1 MYRRY
6 LEIIEDQGNEEVK
19 GHAEVQAFEQLG
31 LKRYCCRRML
41 LTHVDLIEKLMGYNG
56 EFLNFPPACLA
67 YFFPRSAIEL
77 QNASS
82 RPAPSEMWGSSEG
95 AIWRG
100 QTSPYQL
107 PPAAF
112 Y

>member
-56 EFLNFPPACLA
+56 EFTIFPPACLA
-67 YFFPRSAIEL
+67 YFFPRSPLEYQKLLHVLPLAR
-77 QNASS
+77 SGV
-82 RPAPSEMWGSSEG
+82 PARARSGLSH
-95 AIWRG
+95 
-100 QTSPYQL
+100 
-107 PPAAF
+107 
-112 Y
+112 